1 MKDPQIKFILVIS
14 LLLLM
19 TMNVYLSDRCNIDKT
34 SDDRNKLLE
43 DIKKYK
49 KRVDSLESEIFIMNT
64 QWNRFEITTEYIFNK
79 YPQIKDEY
87 YEYYEHETE

>member
-1 MKDPQIKFILVIS
+1 MKDQQIKFILVIS
-14 LLLLM
+14 LLFLM
-19 TMNVYLSDRCNIDKT
+19 MMNVYLSDRCKIDKT
-34 SDDRNKLLE
+34 SDGKDKLLE

-49 KRVDSLESEIFIMNT
+49 KQVDSLESEIFIMNT

-79 YPQIKDEY
+79 YPQIKNEY